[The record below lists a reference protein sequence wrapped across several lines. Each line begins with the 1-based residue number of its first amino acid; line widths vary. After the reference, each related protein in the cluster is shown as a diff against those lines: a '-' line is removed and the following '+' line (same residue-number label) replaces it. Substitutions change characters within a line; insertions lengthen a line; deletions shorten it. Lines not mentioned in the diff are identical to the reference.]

1 MQVWVSCNSFRQRM
15 KWLGLFSHCLC
26 ITGYQ
31 CDDLLEGFFF
41 LVLYIYEHQPIAI
54 TLFHGLN
61 LIFRWFCDTIF
72 ICPKTKNSLKLTT
85 VHNTFQT
92 WIRNTSNL
100 ICLML
105 CSITS
110 ITMIEW
116 RHYSSNFL
124 NAVTKKKIPK
134 VP

>member
-1 MQVWVSCNSFRQRM
+1 MTGSFFS
-15 KWLGLFSHCLC
+15 LFMYHRLSMWWSVGG
-26 ITGYQ
+26 I
-31 CDDLLEGFFF
+31 FF

-134 VP
+134 VPQKEWTNISY